1 MISGATIVYLSAVDW
16 SAPWHGPQEIARRL
30 GAAGN
35 RVIYVETLAWR
46 RLKAHDAR
54 RAAGRLAR
62 GLRRRGGGTG
72 PGPGRTPAPGVELVS
87 PLVVPGASS
96 RAARILSRELVKARI
111 RLSPADRPL
120 VLWIYTPSRLTLD
133 LVGAF
138 GEDLVLYHCTQS
150 HRHRPTA
157 PPGTEA
163 VERELIGR
171 AGAVVVDG
179 IELLRERGPL
189 HPHVYRIPSGVDPA
203 PYAGARPP
211 AWAAALR
218 RPVAGYL
225 GSVDHRI
232 DPALI
237 AAVAR
242 AHPEWSVPVVGPVT
256 DLDVSELRELPN
268 VLMRDQVPIDA
279 VPGVLAAFDLGLMP
293 YADIPMTRY
302 TYPAKLHQYLA
313 AGLPVAGVPLPDL
326 AELGD
331 LVATGTGREGF
342 VAAAE
347 RAMGDGRVDE
357 RRAVA
362 AANTWADRLAALSVV
377 LEGHLEGRPPRA
389 GDDGEPLA

>member
-16 SAPWHGPQEIARRL
+16 TAPWHGPQEIARRL

-46 RLKAHDAR
+46 RLRAHDAR
-54 RAAGRLAR
+54 RAAARLAR
-62 GLRRRGGGTG
+62 ALRRPGGRAA
-72 PGPGRTPAPGVELVS
+72 GPGRAPAPGVELVS
-87 PLVVPGASS
+87 PLVVPGATS
-96 RAARILSRELVKARI
+96 RPARSLSRLLVTSRVH
-111 RLSPADRPL
+111 LSPRDRPL
-120 VLWIYTPSRLTLD
+120 VLWVYTPSRLALD

-163 VERELIGR
+163 VERELIRR

-179 IELLRERGPL
+179 VELLRERAPL
-189 HPHVYRIPSGVDPA
+189 HRHVYRIPSGVDPA
-203 PYAGARPP
+203 PYADARPP
-211 AWAAALR
+211 AWADGLR

-232 DPALI
+232 DPGLLAAL
-237 AAVAR
+237 AR
-242 AHPEWSVPVVGPVT
+242 ARPDWTVAVVGPVS
-256 DLDVSELRELPN
+256 DLDVAELRRLPN
-268 VLMRDQVPIDA
+268 VVMRDQVPIEA

-313 AGLPVAGVPLPDL
+313 AGLPVASVPLPDL
-326 AELGD
+326 ADVGD
-331 LVATGTGREGF
+331 LVATGTGPEGF

-347 RAMGDGRVDE
+347 RALGDGRAEE

-362 AANTWADRLAALSVV
+362 AANTWEDRLAALSLVV
-377 LEGHLEGRPPRA
+377 EGHLEGRPPRP
-389 GDDGEPLA
+389 GDDGEPLR